1 LRKGCRI
8 GKGRLLSQP
17 EPTYGWNPST
27 VPEEGELIVRPSWG
41 GLTVKDGIYVTI
53 LAPERELMLD
63 AARALQRFST
73 ASP

>member
-1 LRKGCRI
+1 MCSGVAPAAIRAVAWC
-8 GKGRLLSQP
+8 Q
-17 EPTYGWNPST
+17 ST
-27 VPEEGELIVRPSWG
+27 LDRAISSAGA

-63 AARALQRFST
+63 AARALQPFST

>member
-1 LRKGCRI
+1 
-8 GKGRLLSQP
+8 
-17 EPTYGWNPST
+17 
-27 VPEEGELIVRPSWG
+27 LIVRPSWG